1 MANNQI
7 TGRVINIS
15 NSVQIPSKNN
25 GNPLT
30 KREFLLDATP
40 YDPYTGERSQY
51 DNILPLELIGDKCS
65 ELDHVNIND
74 VVTVS
79 FALQGREWT
88 TQEGQLRRMVSVR
101 CYKVEPRQGG
111 QRTQPAPAYA
121 SAAPPQ
127 AAASPW
133 QQPAPQPAPAQQPV
147 HPDDLPF

>member
-1 MANNQI
+1 MANQI
-7 TGRVINIS
+7 TGRVLNIG
-15 NSVQIPSKNN
+15 NPVQIPSKSG
-25 GNPLT
+25 GNPLV

-51 DNILPLELIGDKCS
+51 DNILPLELIGDKCA

-101 CYKVEPRQGG
+101 CYKVELRQGG
-111 QRTQPAPAYA
+111 QRSQSAPEYA
-121 SAAPPQ
+121 SAVPPQ
-127 AAASPW
+127 SFASPW
-133 QQPAPQPAPAQQPV
+133 QQPAPQPAPAQKPV

>member
-1 MANNQI
+1 MANQI
-7 TGRVINIS
+7 TGRVLNIG
-15 NSVQIPSKNN
+15 NPVQIPSKSG
-25 GNPLT
+25 GNPLV

-51 DNILPLELIGDKCS
+51 DNILPLELIGDKCA

-101 CYKVEPRQGG
+101 CYKVEPRQNG
-111 QRTQPAPAYA
+111 QRAQAAPAYA
-121 SAAPPQ
+121 STVPPQ

-133 QQPAPQPAPAQQPV
+133 QQPAPQPAPALSPA
-147 HPDDLPF
+147 HPDNLPF

>member
-1 MANNQI
+1 MANQI
-7 TGRVINIS
+7 TGRVLNIG
-15 NSVQIPSKNN
+15 NPVQIPSKSG
-25 GNPLT
+25 GNPLV

-40 YDPYTGERSQY
+40 YDPYTGERSKY
-51 DNILPLELIGDKCS
+51 DNILPLELIGDKCA

-101 CYKVEPRQGG
+101 CYKLESRQGG

>member
-1 MANNQI
+1 MANQI
-7 TGRVINIS
+7 TGRVLNIG
-15 NSVQIPSKNN
+15 NPVQIPSKSG
-25 GNPLT
+25 GNPLV

-51 DNILPLELIGDKCS
+51 DNILPLELIGDKCA

-101 CYKVEPRQGG
+101 CYKLESRQGG

>member
-15 NSVQIPSKNN
+15 NPVQIPSKNN
-25 GNPLT
+25 GNPLI

-51 DNILPLELIGDKCS
+51 DNILPLELIGDKCA

-101 CYKVEPRQGG
+101 CYKVEPRQNG
-111 QRTQPAPAYA
+111 QRA
-121 SAAPPQ
+121 Q

-133 QQPAPQPAPAQQPV
+133 QQPAPQPAPAPSPA

>member
-15 NSVQIPSKNN
+15 NPVQIPSKSG

-51 DNILPLELIGDKCS
+51 DNILPLELIGDKCA

-101 CYKVEPRQGG
+101 CYKVEPRQNG
-111 QRTQPAPAYA
+111 QRAQPA
-121 SAAPPQ
+121 SPQ
-127 AAASPW
+127 AAQW
-133 QQPAPQPAPAQQPV
+133 QPPVQPAQDIEP
-147 HPDDLPF
+147 LPF

>member
-1 MANNQI
+1 MANQI
-7 TGRVINIS
+7 TGRVLNIG
-15 NSVQIPSKNN
+15 NPVQILSKSG
-25 GNPLT
+25 GNPLV

-51 DNILPLELIGDKCS
+51 DNILPLELIGDKCA

-101 CYKVEPRQGG
+101 CYKVELRQGG

>member
-7 TGRVINIS
+7 TGRVIEIS
-15 NSVQIPSKNN
+15 DPVQIQSKKG
-25 GNPLT
+25 GNRVA

-51 DNILPLELIGDKCS
+51 DNILPLELIGEKCT
-65 ELDHVNIND
+65 ELDRVNIND

-101 CYKVEPRQGG
+101 CYKVKPRQNGN
-111 QRTQPAPAYA
+111 RTQGA
-121 SAAPPQ
+121 
-127 AAASPW
+127 
-133 QQPAPQPAPAQQPV
+133 QQPASPQVAQWQPPVQPAQDIEP
-147 HPDDLPF
+147 LPF